1 MDLKFVNCFSN
12 ALNHSSGHFISMN
25 LCFTP
30 RLLNPDGSDRTQI
43 AQINL
48 AKTDDYFTGVTR
60 GHLEGQIP
68 SCILSVTM
76 DKQND
81 VLFSNMPIIFVFVI
95 VCFNFST
102 FIALAYNEH

>member
-12 ALNHSSGHFISMN
+12 ALHHSSGHFISMN

-76 DKQND
+76 VKQYD
-81 VLFSNMPIIFVFVI
+81 IFVSNVPIILI
-95 VCFNFST
+95 
-102 FIALAYNEH
+102 L